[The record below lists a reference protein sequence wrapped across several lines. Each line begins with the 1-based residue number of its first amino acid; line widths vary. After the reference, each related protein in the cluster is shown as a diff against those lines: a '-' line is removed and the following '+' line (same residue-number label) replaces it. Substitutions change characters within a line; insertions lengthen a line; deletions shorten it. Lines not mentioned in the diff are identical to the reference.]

1 MCAARLTDHYDP
13 RSHFTRARN
22 AIADKRSSPTT
33 TRARPK
39 EAKMPNSSQYPRHD
53 GSKGAGA
60 GGPLPSSSSCGRYD
74 EGRLSRRVSRIGELE
89 GWIKGHLDAA
99 FYSGIDEHS
108 RPRAH
113 HGILQ
118 KATHFRHA
126 ACPGSTFLGCFQ
138 PLRRQLAQSYKNKLD
153 QLGRRTHAQEQWS
166 AECVADHPYD
176 PVRHTDDRTISVLR
190 RFTKVMQLAG
200 APPIERSLVSNRGAE
215 R

>member
-1 MCAARLTDHYDP
+1 
-13 RSHFTRARN
+13 
-22 AIADKRSSPTT
+22 
-33 TRARPK
+33 
-39 EAKMPNSSQYPRHD
+39 MPNSSQYPRHA

-60 GGPLPSSSSCGRYD
+60 RGPLPNSSSRGRYD
-74 EGRLSRRVSRIGELE
+74 EGRLSRRVSGIGELK

-108 RPRAH
+108 RQRAH

-118 KATHFRHA
+118 NATHSRHA

-153 QLGRRTHAQEQWS
+153 LLGRRSHAREQWS
-166 AECVADHPYD
+166 ESVLQTIPT
-176 PVRHTDDRTISVLR
+176 VRHTDDRTISVLR

-200 APPIERSLVSNRGAE
+200 TPPIERSLVSNRGAE
-215 R
+215 H